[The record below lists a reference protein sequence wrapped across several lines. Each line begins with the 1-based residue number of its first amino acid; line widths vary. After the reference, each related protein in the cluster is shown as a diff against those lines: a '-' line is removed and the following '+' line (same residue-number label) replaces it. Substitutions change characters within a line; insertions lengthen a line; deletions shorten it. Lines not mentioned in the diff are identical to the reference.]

1 MFLQKRLS
9 FVVSF
14 GSSGPQEQRLLGGL
28 CLHTTLTL
36 SRAFSPSLLFFS
48 CRPFFL
54 FASLSECCFR
64 VSDPGLVNKLK
75 GESSIIFCLFNNLN
89 EKRRD
94 QHQTFWLWIYIYIFF
109 FSQHKLDLLLPCP
122 SVLWVDLCYFH
133 YHEIKYEN
141 RCWRNIFHLV
151 SQSWDTL
158 GNHHYS
164 HVPLYHHHLRELL
177 NLL

>member
-109 FSQHKLDLLLPCP
+109 FLPAQARSP
-122 SVLWVDLCYFH
+122 APMSLSIVSWPVLFPLSWNKIWKQMLEEHISFGITIMRYF
-133 YHEIKYEN
+133 
-141 RCWRNIFHLV
+141 
-151 SQSWDTL
+151 
-158 GNHHYS
+158 G
-164 HVPLYHHHLRELL
+164 
-177 NLL
+177 